1 MRWKDDIMYAKAKV
15 SMEWVKFM
23 TRKYDIGMLL
33 LYITILCLIVLHK
46 YPQNSENLM
55 KMTSDN
61 PFVIKN
67 EEFTLADYAY
77 TENKSSFFFML
88 KDEND
93 NTYIMSATKFPL
105 VDRYELLDRKIF
117 YDKEILEKK
126 DFYNKVVVVN
136 ENDKL
141 VLQEK
146 KIFPIQY
153 LCIVLTAVV
162 LIIRILVGF
171 IKK

>member
-1 MRWKDDIMYAKAKV
+1 MYAKAKE

-23 TRKYDIGMLL
+23 TRKYDIGMFLV
-33 LYITILCLIVLHK
+33 YIIILCLIVSHK

-55 KMTSDN
+55 KMTSDD
-61 PFVIKN
+61 PFVIENK
-67 EEFTLADYAY
+67 EFTLADYAY
-77 TENKSSFFFML
+77 TENKSSFFFLL

-105 VDRYELLDRKIF
+105 VDRYELLDCKIF

-162 LIIRILVGF
+162 LIIRILAGF
-171 IKK
+171 IKKR